1 MAGSESLAR
10 RADRS
15 SALPPVAAMFSLR
28 EIEDPEVGA
37 APDEFEPELQSIAA
51 FACIIEY
58 DGDHRLITC
67 RRFDLVGELGY
78 VGAIC
83 HAARGYRQF
92 RCDRIQTVFDAASGE
107 ALGDGSFF
115 HRFEVQSRRE
125 RAPTWGLTP
134 NQKAEL
140 IAGLNVL
147 AFMARCDGRWHPL
160 ETPVI
165 EKFVCSMWL
174 RKEWPGDPPLDE
186 IVAHSQ
192 RLAPELGDLLPCPP
206 PLRPQFHLSE
216 GSPAIHWRPYRRR
229 RRDLLGGNK
238 LGLGDRRLLPRE
250 CADLRLT
257 PT

>member
-1 MAGSESLAR
+1 MENLAR
-10 RADRS
+10 WAGRS
-15 SALPPVAAMFSLR
+15 SALPPIAASFSLKA
-28 EIEDPEVGA
+28 IEDPEVGA
-37 APDEFEPELQSIAA
+37 TPTEVGSEPQSIAA

-67 RRFDLVGELGY
+67 RRFDLIGELGY

-107 ALGDGSFF
+107 VLGDGGFF
-115 HRFEVQSRRE
+115 HRFEAESRRE

-134 NQKAEL
+134 SQKAEL
-140 IAGLNVL
+140 VAGLNVL

-174 RKEWPGDPPLDE
+174 RKEWPEEPPLDE

-192 RLAPELGDLLPCPP
+192 RLAPDSETFFLALRQYAHSSTSAKVLQRSIGDLIAADGVICSAEMSWG
-206 PLRPQFHLSE
+206 SE
-216 GSPAIHWRPYRRR
+216 IDAFF
-229 RRDLLGGNK
+229 
-238 LGLGDRRLLPRE
+238 RE
-250 CADLRLT
+250 NAGH
-257 PT
+257 

>member
-1 MAGSESLAR
+1 MTRPETLAR
-10 RADRS
+10 WAGRS
-15 SALPPVAAMFSLR
+15 SALPPVAATFSLR
-28 EIEDPEVGA
+28 QIEDPEVGA
-37 APDEFEPELQSIAA
+37 VPANIEPELQSIAA

-67 RRFDLVGELGY
+67 RRFDLIGELGY

-107 ALGDGSFF
+107 VLGDGGFF
-115 HRFEVQSRRE
+115 HRFEAESRRE
-125 RAPTWGLTP
+125 REPTWGLTP
-134 NQKAEL
+134 SRRATL
-140 IAGLNVL
+140 VAGLNVL

-192 RLAPELGDLLPCPP
+192 RLAPDSETFFRALQHYAHSSTSAKVLQRSIGDLIAADGVICSAEMGWG
-206 PLRPQFHLSE
+206 SE
-216 GSPAIHWRPYRRR
+216 IDAFF
-229 RRDLLGGNK
+229 
-238 LGLGDRRLLPRE
+238 RE
-250 CADLRLT
+250 NAAT
-257 PT
+257 SN

>member
-1 MAGSESLAR
+1 MSGSDSLACWVG
-10 RADRS
+10 RS
-15 SALPPVAAMFSLR
+15 SALPPVAATFSLR
-28 EIEDPEVGA
+28 EIDDPEVGL
-37 APDEFEPELQSIAA
+37 APADAEPELQSIAA

-58 DGDHRLITC
+58 DGEHRLITC

-107 ALGDGSFF
+107 ELGDGSFF

-134 NQKAEL
+134 SQKAEL

-165 EKFVCSMWL
+165 ETFVCSMWL
-174 RKEWPGDPPLDE
+174 RKEWPGEPPLEE

-192 RLAPELGDLLPCPP
+192 RLAPDSETFFLALRHYAHSSTSARVLQRSIGDLIAADGVICSAEVSWGAEIDAFF
-206 PLRPQFHLSE
+206 RE
-216 GSPAIHWRPYRRR
+216 NA
-229 RRDLLGGNK
+229 
-238 LGLGDRRLLPRE
+238 GL
-250 CADLRLT
+250 
-257 PT
+257 